1 MQLPYVENFC
11 LVTHH
16 WKCQLAKNK
25 ELSIPPICDCCVPT
39 RDSFFTYRQIKH
51 PPFSEIAVKTHS
63 PFGPYLADY
72 FACVP
77 PALKKRWMFYLP
89 MGKKWIPSRS
99 SRTPD
104 RWYWKFFIFG
114 QLRLSL
120 LHIKVPNCRLPKIH
134 VGTKFMLCTY
144 TYHMTH

>member
-1 MQLPYVENFC
+1 MLTMSYIIGSASWPKKKTFRYHLYGIVVDP
-11 LVTHH
+11 LVVH
-16 WKCQLAKNK
+16 
-25 ELSIPPICDCCVPT
+25 
-39 RDSFFTYRQIKH
+39 KH
-51 PPFSEIAVKTHS
+51 PPFSEIAVKTQS

-77 PALKKRWMFYLP
+77 PALKKGWMFYLP
-89 MGKKWIPSRS
+89 IGKKWIPSRS
-99 SRTPD
+99 STTPD